1 MPPPGQQGRGSYVW
15 VPDIL
20 NAEDNAGNED
30 QLDAENLFD
39 DMAVEDNDGST
50 QTEEDFVDPYAVEID
65 DFSEDIDVD
74 EAGIGKDNA
83 ALDVEKVT

>member
-1 MPPPGQQGRGSYVW
+1 MPPPGQQDR
-15 VPDIL
+15 
-20 NAEDNAGNED
+20 EDNAGNED